1 LATRKDRPRWWRLTD
16 HDRGF
21 QVLTHRT
28 VWTQV
33 PGGEVAAVV
42 VKEAAVAQD
51 EGPRVAQSDLYADF
65 DLFPLLDKIR
75 AVLYSEDC

>member
-1 LATRKDRPRWWRLTD
+1 VAPHGPRSRLPGS
-16 HDRGF
+16 HSSHG
-21 QVLTHRT
+21 
-28 VWTQV
+28 WTQV